1 MLKIKEVA
9 KELGVSISWLDK
21 YIKAGKIEVVWLG
34 GVRRVSDEEVGRIR
48 HEGIEKIKGS

>member
-48 HEGIEKIKGS
+48 HEGIEKIKES